1 MTYADEEF
9 YKNKYLLGRKP
20 VISTGFPFYAREAS
34 YHIDWYTFGR
44 LAAMTDIPEEVQMCC
59 CELAEAIYQQQKTEK
74 DASGKTSEKNG
85 TYSVSY
91 GSSQELATAA
101 VQKQHQIVMKWLEN
115 IGLCYQGV

>member
-34 YHIDWYTFGR
+34 YHIDRYTFGR
-44 LAAMTDIPEEVQMCC
+44 LAAMTDIP
-59 CELAEAIYQQQKTEK
+59 
-74 DASGKTSEKNG
+74 
-85 TYSVSY
+85 
-91 GSSQELATAA
+91 TAA

-115 IGLCYQGV
+115 TGLCYQGV

>member
-34 YHIDWYTFGR
+34 YHIDRYTFGR
-44 LAAMTDIPEEVQMCC
+44 LAAMTDIH
-59 CELAEAIYQQQKTEK
+59 QQQKTEK